1 VMNQVAC
8 LRVLGH
14 VAFVSASLLLIPT
27 AFGSSDDELRQLR
40 KEVDALR
47 SSQKEIQ
54 KNVQI
59 IKDILMGKQA
69 PLEDVFISI
78 AGAPDMGEKTAKVTL
93 VEFSDYQCPF
103 CGRYATQTMSQVL
116 DDYVKTGKVHY
127 VFRNFPLEQIHP
139 FAEKA
144 AEAAACAGDQ
154 GKYWEAH
161 DRFFKNQS
169 ALDAK
174 GMAGHAAVLGLD
186 SVKFQ
191 ECLTSGKYAAQVK
204 SDVAEGQKYNVRG
217 TPAFFFGTDVK
228 DSKLHAVKFL
238 TGAVPYDKFK
248 EVIDGLLN
256 PPKEDGSKE
265 KGGGGG
271 Q

>member
-1 VMNQVAC
+1 MNQVAR
-8 LRVLGH
+8 LRGLGH
-14 VAFVSASLLLIPT
+14 VALVSAGLLLIPA
-27 AFGSSDDELRQLR
+27 AFGSSDDEVQQLR
-40 KEVDALR
+40 KEVEALR
-47 SSQKEIQ
+47 SSQREIQ

-69 PLEDVFISI
+69 PLEDVFISTV
-78 AGAPDMGEKTAKVTL
+78 GAPDLGEKTAKVTM

-103 CGRYATQTMSQVL
+103 CGRYATQTMAQVI
-116 DDYVKTGKVHY
+116 DEYVKTGKVHY
-127 VFRNFPLEQIHP
+127 VFRNFPLEQIHAN
-139 FAEKA
+139 AEKA

-174 GMAGHAAVLGLD
+174 EMKGHAVVLGLD
-186 SVKFQ
+186 PEKFQ
-191 ECLTSGKYAAQVK
+191 QCLDTGKYAAKVK
-204 SDVAEGQKYNVRG
+204 ADLAEGQKYNVRG
-217 TPAFFFGTDVK
+217 TPAFFFGTEVK

-238 TGAVPYDKFK
+238 SGAQPIDKFK

-256 PPKEDGSKE
+256 PPKGESDKE
-265 KGGGGG
+265 KEGGGG

>member
-1 VMNQVAC
+1 M
-8 LRVLGH
+8 
-14 VAFVSASLLLIPT
+14 
-27 AFGSSDDELRQLR
+27 
-40 KEVDALR
+40 
-47 SSQKEIQ
+47 
-54 KNVQI
+54 
-59 IKDILMGKQA
+59 
-69 PLEDVFISI
+69 
-78 AGAPDMGEKTAKVTL
+78 
-93 VEFSDYQCPF
+93 
-103 CGRYATQTMSQVL
+103 
-116 DDYVKTGKVHY
+116 
-127 VFRNFPLEQIHP
+127 FRNFPLEQIHP

-186 SVKFQ
+186 SAKFQ
-191 ECLTSGKYAAQVK
+191 DCLTSGKYAAQVK

-238 TGAVPYDKFK
+238 SGARG
-248 EVIDGLLN
+248 IGLLRRN
-256 PPKEDGSKE
+256 QE